1 MMRKSQ
7 DIYIQEMENNIQKKE
22 LNIRDNYEKINLYNK
37 EKNFFKLKMK
47 NYFHIRLILS
57 QQQDAF

>member
-22 LNIRDNYEKINLYNK
+22 LNIRDKSEK
-37 EKNFFKLKMK
+37 
-47 NYFHIRLILS
+47 
-57 QQQDAF
+57 